1 MRIIRV
7 RHKGQSF
14 YASLGDGVVISLTR
28 QPDREEPIPLS
39 EVTLMPLVLPSKVIC
54 IDLNYRD
61 YAVEHDLPLPEHPSF
76 VLRPTGSLLPNGQPL
91 VLPPDT
97 RRIYPEAEL
106 AIVVGQ
112 ACRRIRPEDAPRY
125 IFGYTCANDMT
136 VRDYPDDPCR
146 ITGKSVDGTCPIG
159 PWLETQPPDRDD
171 LVIRCVVNGE
181 VCQNGSMTDMIFSP
195 AEILSYLSQF
205 MTLNPGD
212 LILTGT
218 PSGAAPVHAG
228 DSVQVEIPGV
238 GVLFNS
244 IVDEADSSP
253 LPVQ

>member
-1 MRIIRV
+1 MRVIRV

-14 YASLGDGVVISLTR
+14 YASLGEGMVINLNRR
-28 QPDREEPIPLS
+28 QGADEPIPLS

-61 YAVEHDLPLPEHPSF
+61 AAIERELPLPDRPSF
-76 VLRPTGSLLPNGQPL
+76 VLRPIGSLLTNGQP
-91 VLPPDT
+91 VLLPAGVHAAH
-97 RRIYPEAEL
+97 PEAEL

-112 ACRRIRPEDAPRY
+112 PCRHIRTEDALRH
-125 IFGYTCANDMT
+125 IFGYTCANDIT
-136 VRDYPDDPCR
+136 VRDPADLCP
-146 ITGKSVDGTCPIG
+146 TVGKAFDATCPVG
-159 PWLETQPPDRDD
+159 PWLETQLPDREE
-171 LVIRCVVNGE
+171 LLIRCLVNGE
-181 VCQNGSMTDMIFSP
+181 ERQNGTLTDMIFSP
-195 AEILSYLSQF
+195 AELLSHLSRI

-218 PSGAAPVHAG
+218 PSGAPQAHAG

-238 GVLFNS
+238 GVLFNNLTEET
-244 IVDEADSSP
+244 EAPP